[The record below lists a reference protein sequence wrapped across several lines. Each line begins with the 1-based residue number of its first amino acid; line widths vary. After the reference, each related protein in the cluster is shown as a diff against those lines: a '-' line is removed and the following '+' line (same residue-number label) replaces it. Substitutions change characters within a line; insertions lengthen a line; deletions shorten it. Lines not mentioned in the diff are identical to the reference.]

1 MYSSVYCILLSFLQ
15 NNIKGS
21 FSVTDKELR
30 KLSRLEL
37 LELLL
42 EVSNENKK
50 LKEKIIT
57 LKAESKTAQNI
68 ENLSLVS
75 RQVENTLKYA
85 NSLTDSLKTV
95 VKDESKSVSI
105 QETQAKPDLIHDR
118 DIYIQMLRF
127 FVQNDDKLNVFPA
140 DIENIVRM
148 RIKSILERKNK

>member
-1 MYSSVYCILLSFLQ
+1 M
-15 NNIKGS
+15 
-21 FSVTDKELR
+21 TDKELR

-68 ENLSLVS
+68 ENLSLVA

-95 VKDESKSVSI
+95 VKDESESVSI
-105 QETQAKPDLIHDR
+105 QEKQAKPDLIKDR
-118 DIYIQMLRF
+118 DIYILMLRF

-148 RIKSILERKNK
+148 RIKSILERKK